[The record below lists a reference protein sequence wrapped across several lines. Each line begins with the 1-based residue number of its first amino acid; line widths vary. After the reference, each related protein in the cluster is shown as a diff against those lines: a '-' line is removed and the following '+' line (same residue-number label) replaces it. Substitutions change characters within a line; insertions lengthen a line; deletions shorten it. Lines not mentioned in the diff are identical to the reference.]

1 MLSLPTILHAYC
13 VLPLLVPC
21 IYATGNSEDNGNFG
35 FWDIPEDQFQTSFNH
50 PNATGAVSLPSNG
63 GADGWSLSVQVA
75 ADVLIAAGGMYGGEH
90 GTFFTGSR
98 VLLNA
103 PIGSA
108 GPGGGRND
116 SSDDEDAA
124 SWQTCTIFWDLV
136 VADYPDELR
145 EDDGS
150 CSSGLSNDCISA
162 VERQIVHDSSPQS
175 GCTCPQLDKIDS
187 CRDSKLWKFTACG
200 ASRYNKTRMASWP
213 NGQLEVRRYGGPL
226 LDQPRNLTAYNET
239 GSIAWPVAVVRRGDP
254 PADNSGLG
262 GETTAKLACVRAD
275 KAPEG
280 NVAPG
285 KPSSKADGKSSGSI
299 SAPRGV
305 GQLVLLI
312 LAATLA
318 MVFLE

>member
-1 MLSLPTILHAYC
+1 MLSLSTTLRASC

-21 IYATGNSEDNGNFG
+21 IYATGNSEDDGDFG
-35 FWDIPEDQFQTSFNH
+35 FWDIPKDQFQTNFNH
-50 PNATGAVSLPSNG
+50 PNATGAMSLPING
-63 GADGWSLSVQVA
+63 GAGGWSLSVQVA
-75 ADVLIAAGGMYGGEH
+75 ADVPIAAGGVYGGEY

-103 PIGSA
+103 PIGPA
-108 GPGGGRND
+108 GPGGDRSD

-136 VADYPDELR
+136 VAEYPDELR

-150 CSSGLSNDCISA
+150 CSSGLSNNCINA
-162 VERQIVHDSSPQS
+162 IERQMVHDSSPRS
-175 GCTCPQLDKIDS
+175 CCTCPQLDKIDA
-187 CRDSKLWKFTACG
+187 CKDSKLWKFTACG

-213 NGQLEVRRYGGPL
+213 NGQLEVRRYGGPRH
-226 LDQPRNLTAYNET
+226 DQPRNLTAYNET
-239 GSIAWPVAVVRRGDP
+239 GSIAWPVAVVRKGEP
-254 PADNSGLG
+254 PAGNSGLG

-275 KAPEG
+275 KAAEG
-280 NVAPG
+280 DLNPG
-285 KPSSKADGKSSGSI
+285 KPSSTADGKSSGSV
-299 SAPRGV
+299 SAPRDV
-305 GQLVLLI
+305 GQLVLLS